1 MDGTKQVTRRQ
12 TIRVNFIPLMSD
24 DMKEMVHHAAWRISF
39 WHEGEWK
46 VLGTETKLRHGFA
59 RRKDAE
65 VAMEALIKAGLDTAE
80 TVTEDCYKSLATIA
94 EAMAW

>member
-1 MDGTKQVTRRQ
+1 VTNQTGQQ
-12 TIRVNFIPLMSD
+12 TIRVNFVRLMAD
-24 DMKEMVHHAAWRISF
+24 DMKEVLGDEAWRLSF

-46 VLGTETKLRHGFA
+46 TLGSETHLTRGFA

-65 VAMEALIKAGLDTAE
+65 MAMEALIKAGLDTAE
-80 TVTEDCYKSLATIA
+80 TVTADRYKSLATIA